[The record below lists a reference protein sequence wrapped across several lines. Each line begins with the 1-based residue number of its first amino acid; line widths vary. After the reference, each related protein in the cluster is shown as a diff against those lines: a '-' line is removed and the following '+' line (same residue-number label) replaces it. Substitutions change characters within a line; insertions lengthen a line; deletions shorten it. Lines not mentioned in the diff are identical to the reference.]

1 MDTKR
6 LIIAMVIMT
15 ALIMGW
21 EMFTRWMY
29 ERNPQWRRP
38 GQPDPAQVAEQVT
51 TTQPDVPPP
60 APQGAATPATQLGT
74 APTLTAATGQ
84 LRAASVGQ
92 EQVIYL
98 GSDERSPDG
107 PYRMQLAL
115 TTVGAGV
122 QQVVLNEFDAA
133 EEPDGD
139 QPRAHYTYQ
148 KAFAEQLAR
157 TRVLATE
164 SVTINGQVVN
174 LAGANW
180 AVTEQTEDGQRV
192 VFAVDVLAG
201 ETPVARVYKTYQLS
215 QRQQESLGYQLDV
228 VQRVQNL
235 SAEPITIRTHLN
247 GPVPPVREMLSMDDR
262 QVIAG
267 YDDEQTVRVRSHMLA
282 AFEDENA
289 SLDLTKDKNDNRFLW
304 FGASSVYFNA
314 IVRPKDPAQI
324 ANVTAVALNPQ
335 SDRDS
340 RENRKVTI
348 DFATAEQSVAAGA
361 AADLELEVFL
371 GPKKREVLGSPYFYA
386 YPRYFYGTLGTLNSG
401 CANWCTADWLI
412 NGLVWLLGIFHFIF
426 RDWGVAIICL
436 VVIVRLCL
444 HPLTKKST
452 VSMSKMQ
459 KMAPEMERLKK
470 KYGDNKEEL
479 NRAMMQLYK
488 EQGAGPLL
496 GCLPMFLQMP
506 IWIALWSALQNTFE
520 LRQAGFLHWDSFALT
535 WIDDLSKPDRL
546 LSWEPITLFF
556 GFRLSSLNILP
567 ILLAVVFFLQQKMT
581 PKPPAMTPEQQ
592 QQQKMMQ
599 WMTLLFPLFL
609 YNGPSGLNLYI
620 LTSTTIGI
628 IEMKRI
634 RAHIKEQEE
643 LEKINGPV
651 VIDAGPT
658 RQSRKLAKNRQP
670 EEKPKKGL
678 AKWLADLQA
687 KAEEMQRQQQQQKRK
702 KQ

>member
-60 APQGAATPATQLGT
+60 ATQGAATPATQPGT

-192 VFAVDVLAG
+192 VFAVNVLAG

-235 SAEPITIRTHLN
+235 SAEPITIRAHLN